1 MKGNLLVIT
10 GCMYG
15 RKSLELIEEIKNWEF
30 SGKPYVAFSP
40 IKDSITS
47 RGSNI
52 SIPAIHIAKELPG
65 VVSYNV
71 AVKIQKGEK
80 VEAVAIDEVSFYDEG
95 IISTIEQLLNNGID
109 VTVAGLDRDFR
120 GKPFGSIGDLMA
132 LAIDVRKRFSVCMKC
147 RKAMA
152 TMTQRLLNGNPAPYG
167 GPLIVVEKPGE
178 IYSYQCRCKD
188 CHERG

>member
-30 SGKPYVAFSP
+30 SNRPYLAFSP

-52 SIPAIHIAKELPG
+52 SIPATHIEKDHASFISYHIG
-65 VVSYNV
+65 VEIQNGK
-71 AVKIQKGEK
+71 KI
-80 VEAVAIDEVSFYDEG
+80 EAVAIDEVSFYSEG
-95 IISTIEQLLNNGID
+95 IVGTIEQLLENGID
-109 VTVAGLDRDFR
+109 VAVAGLDRDFR

-132 LAIDVRKRFSVCMKC
+132 LAVDVRKRFSVCMKC

-152 TMTQRLLNGNPAPYG
+152 TMTQRLVNGEPAPFV
-167 GPLIVVEKPGE
+167 GPLIVVEKPNE
-178 IYSYQCRCKD
+178 VYSYQCRCKD